1 MIAILESNEY
11 DVSRY
16 LLCLRYVCVC
26 VCVCVCV
33 LQYVWPSLNFQ
44 HTFAQL
50 VVEVRYIKIFPFP
63 SITRASQSALVDYV
77 WRCRVAQ
84 HIPS

>member
-26 VCVCVCV
+26 VCVCVCTTV
-33 LQYVWPSLNFQ
+33 CMAKL
-44 HTFAQL
+44 
-50 VVEVRYIKIFPFP
+50 KFPAHVCTAC
-63 SITRASQSALVDYV
+63 SGG
-77 WRCRVAQ
+77 
-84 HIPS
+84 